1 MFRNAQKRICSK
13 KFGGLTKYELISI
26 LIAFNEYKIVT
37 QLVQTEPSHF
47 HSSVL
52 LNKHSHYESMEID
65 EIRCV
70 KTQVYEVFVILKGSY
85 SASAEKLN

>member
-52 LNKHSHYESMEID
+52 LNKHLHYESIEID
-65 EIRCV
+65 EISWV
-70 KTQVYEVFVILKGSY
+70 KTQVYEVFVILKGFHS
-85 SASAEKLN
+85 